1 MATHASILAWSRWTQ
16 SAVFCLWLLCLC
28 CAVVCGWFLP
38 VCGAVW
44 YAHYMRGL
52 QFIYPFC
59 CPHGF
64 SLRMYE
70 LFLVCGSREYSGR

>member
-1 MATHASILAWSRWTQ
+1 MATHASILACSRWTQ
-16 SAVFCLWLLCLC
+16 SAGFCLWLLCLC

-44 YAHYMRGL
+44 YAHYMSV
-52 QFIYPFC
+52 ICPFC
-59 CPHGF
+59 CPRGF
-64 SLRMYE
+64 SLRTYE